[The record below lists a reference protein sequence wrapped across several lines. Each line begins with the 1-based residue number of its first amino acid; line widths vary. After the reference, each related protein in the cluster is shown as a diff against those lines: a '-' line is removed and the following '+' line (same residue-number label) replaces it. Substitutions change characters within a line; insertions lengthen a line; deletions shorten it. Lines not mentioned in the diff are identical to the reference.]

1 MRATTINMLIEIN
14 NRAGNND
21 FLKCKT
27 SKYFLNDN
35 WFKVKNFFQ
44 VKVSFIYKKNVNNNR
59 GTRTIVFN

>member
-1 MRATTINMLIEIN
+1 MRATTINMLTEIN

-44 VKVSFIYKKNVNNNR
+44 VKVSFIYK
-59 GTRTIVFN
+59 RTSTTTEGQGQ